1 MPPRLPKRPLASL
14 ARTIRTRLGGLPPR
28 GVLAAVSGG
37 ADSSALAL
45 ALHAGGWLGGIA
57 HLDHGLRGPDSA
69 ADARW
74 TADLARELDVPFLA
88 ETVDVAALRRPR
100 ESIEM
105 AARRIRRDFLLRAAR
120 SLSLQVLA
128 TGHTADDQAE
138 TVLLRILKGTS
149 VDGLA
154 GIAYA
159 SDLPGGLRLVRP
171 LLDTR
176 RADIERWLRTYGRT
190 WRTDASNADRFALR
204 NRIRLDVLPLLRS
217 AVNPRADEA
226 LIRLADIAR
235 HHASPVGQQRRLAA
249 QTLLAAR
256 QRPDLAHIDRL
267 AATAPATS
275 PDIPAPSV
283 PWLLPDGRPL
293 PAIDIATT
301 PLPAILWASS
311 DALVIAED
319 ATGWTPGDHCAY
331 LARAPLEG
339 HRLALRRPRP
349 GDRLPIA
356 SGTQKLSD
364 LFTNQKLPRAQRA
377 QTLLVTLDDAPVAL
391 PPLRLAAALQV
402 PQNAPSIRLSLK
414 KFDASNIV

>member
-14 ARTIRTRLGGLPPR
+14 ARTVRTRLGGLPPR

-74 TADLARELDVPFLA
+74 TADLARELDVPFLS
-88 ETVDVAALRRPR
+88 ETIDVAALRRPR

-120 SLSLQVLA
+120 TLGLDILA
-128 TGHTADDQAE
+128 TGHNADDQAE
-138 TVLLRILKGTS
+138 TVLLRILRGTS

-154 GIAYA
+154 GIDY
-159 SDLPGGLRLVRP
+159 STGLPDGLRLVRP

-176 RADIERWLRTYGRT
+176 RADIERWLRSYGRT

-235 HHASPVGQQRRLAA
+235 HHASPVGQRRRLAA
-249 QTLLAAR
+249 QTLLAAH

-267 AATAPATS
+267 AADTPA
-275 PDIPAPSV
+275 IPAPAVSA

-301 PLPAILWASS
+301 PLPAILWAS
-311 DALVIAED
+311 DNALVIAED
-319 ATGWTPGDHCAY
+319 AIGWTPGDRCAY

-377 QTLLVTLDDAPVAL
+377 QALLVTLDDAPVAL
-391 PPLRLAAALQV
+391 PPLRLAPALQV
-402 PQNAPSIRLSLK
+402 PPNAPSIRLSLK